1 MKKGCLIVGLIALLG
16 VGSCVYSIVTAVSN
30 FPEYAQREV
39 VYEKHKDVLTQIND
53 LIRATNS
60 VAEAKKQVADAE
72 WPDKVVFIRLKEQE
86 AGMNDGF
93 EAFKRYAWSSN
104 SFVTMNGSGYGKLG
118 TATGEKQIVIINNS
132 QQSAAGGDI
141 KYDIYIEHQP

>member
-1 MKKGCLIVGLIALLG
+1 M
-16 VGSCVYSIVTAVSN
+16 TAVSN

-53 LIRATNS
+53 LIRATSS

-72 WPDKVVFIRLKEQE
+72 WPDKVVLIRLKEQE

-93 EAFKRYAWSSN
+93 EAFKRYAWNSN
-104 SFVTMNGSGYGKLG
+104 TFFTMNGSG
-118 TATGEKQIVIINNS
+118 
-132 QQSAAGGDI
+132 
-141 KYDIYIEHQP
+141 